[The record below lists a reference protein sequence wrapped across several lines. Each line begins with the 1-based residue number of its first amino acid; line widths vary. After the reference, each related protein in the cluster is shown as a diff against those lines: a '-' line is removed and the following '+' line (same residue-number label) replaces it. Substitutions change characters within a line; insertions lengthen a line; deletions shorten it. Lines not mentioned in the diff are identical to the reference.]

1 MGRRKQVPGMTT
13 DYNSVFDYR
22 FLRQTAPKTQR
33 SPKLSSFQIV
43 TYMAQNSMSYLS
55 NLT

>member
-1 MGRRKQVPGMTT
+1 MTT

-43 TYMAQNSMSYLS
+43 AYMAQNSTSYLS